1 MDTYQLERDASGED
15 WVTLPFKGRALLG
28 HNMYNRGTAFTH
40 HEREALDL
48 TGLMPGGFSTIQD
61 QAARAHEHVTRKTD
75 PLEQFIGLAALERRN
90 TILFYR
96 VLVENFEE
104 MMPIVY
110 TPTVGLACQNFSHTF
125 RQGRGIWITPEDRGC
140 IGDILDHAS
149 WDDVRLIVVTDNERI
164 LGLGDQG
171 AGGMWIPVGKLSLYI
186 GGAGFHPTQVLP
198 ISLDVGTDNPELL
211 GDDLYMGWRHRRVRG
226 EEYDELVE
234 EFVEEVKAK
243 FPTALLQWEDFK
255 KANAFRLLDRYRDE
269 LLSFNDD
276 IQGTAAVAV
285 AGIMAATRVS
295 GIPLSEQRVVMLGS
309 GAAGIGIARLLR
321 DSFRSVGM
329 SEEEIH
335 GAIAMIDSGGLL
347 SEGREVR
354 DEFKRE
360 FVWSQELAAA
370 HGLSSERPAGLT
382 ESIAAIK
389 PTVLIGTSGQP
400 GLFDEASVREMAK
413 HVERPA
419 IFPFS
424 NPTSKSEATPKELIQ
439 WTEGR
444 ALIATGSPFDP
455 VQWED
460 RTIEIGQGN
469 NVYCFPGVGLGAVVA
484 GARRVSDAM
493 FAAAAN
499 TLAKR
504 VSESDLASGRL
515 YPPMS
520 ELRSISQD
528 IAVAVYKT
536 AIAEGQVE
544 PADDETIWM
553 RVAAFMW
560 EPKYPRIRLPEHHHS
575 EASESSSVLNR

>member
-1 MDTYQLERDASGED
+1 MDTYELERDATGED
-15 WVTLPFKGRALLG
+15 WVKLPLKGRALLG
-28 HNMYNRGTAFTH
+28 HNIFNRGTAFTH
-40 HEREALDL
+40 HEREALEI
-48 TGLMPGGFSTIQD
+48 TGLLPGGFSTLKD
-61 QAARAHEHVTRKTD
+61 QALRAHEHITRKTD

-110 TPTVGLACQNFSHTF
+110 TPTVGAACQKFSHTF

-140 IGDILDHAS
+140 IGEILDHAP

-171 AGGMWIPVGKLSLYI
+171 AGGTWIPVGKLALYI

-234 EFVEEVKAK
+234 EFIGEVKAK
-243 FPTALLQWEDFK
+243 FPSALLQWEDFK

-269 LLSFNDD
+269 LLCFNDD

-285 AGIMAATRVS
+285 AGIMAASRIS
-295 GIPLSEQRVVMLGS
+295 GISMTEQRVMMLGS
-309 GAAGIGIARLLR
+309 GAAGVGIARLLR
-321 DSFRSVGM
+321 DTLRSQGL
-329 SEEEIH
+329 SEEGAR
-335 GAIAMIDSGGLL
+335 GAIAMLDSGGLL
-347 SEGREVR
+347 IEGREIR
-354 DEFKRE
+354 DEFKRD
-360 FVWSQELAAA
+360 FMWPQELAAH
-370 HGLSSERPAGLT
+370 HGLSSERPPGLL
-382 ESIAAIK
+382 ESIEAIK

-400 GLFDEASVREMAK
+400 GLFDEASIRAMAR

-419 IFPFS
+419 VFPFS

-455 VQWED
+455 VHWEG
-460 RTIEIGQGN
+460 RTISIGQGN
-469 NVYCFPGVGLGAVVA
+469 NVYCFPGVGLGAVVS
-484 GARRVSDAM
+484 GTRRVTDAM

-499 TLAKR
+499 TLAGR
-504 VSESDLASGRL
+504 VSESDLESGRL
-515 YPPMS
+515 YPPLS

-528 IAVAVYKT
+528 IAVAVFKT
-536 AIAEGQVE
+536 AIAEGLAE
-544 PADDETIWM
+544 PVDEETIWM

-560 EPKYPRIRLPEHHHS
+560 EPRYPRVKLPD
-575 EASESSSVLNR
+575 AS